1 MGEATYG
8 KSVAEKSG
16 EDPMKR
22 PSGVPHTSGVTP
34 TTTQRSD
41 TATIL
46 MLAAGIAALGAL
58 LVFGPTLG
66 FMGTL

>member
-1 MGEATYG
+1 
-8 KSVAEKSG
+8 
-16 EDPMKR
+16 MKR